1 MAFMATRFAGAST
14 PEVASTSALVTGPA
28 GIEGCHGLRLHP
40 AGAPRAYSSL
50 QALISWADTETAML
64 RRLILMLACFAP
76 ITLAHAQ
83 TPPALKLPAFTQ
95 LSSQA
100 TESVDISLDSLPL
113 KLAGWLASQAATDPG
128 SADVAALLKG
138 LHGLHVRHYEFASDF
153 AYSQADIDAV
163 RSQLASAGWSQLVQ
177 VRNPSKKE
185 DVGVYLAIDKDKDRI
200 TGLAI
205 VASEPR
211 EFTIVNAVGSLD
223 PSQVDKLRQ
232 HFDLH
237 HDAAASANTPLWSM
251 HF

>member
-1 MAFMATRFAGAST
+1 MA
-14 PEVASTSALVTGPA
+14 
-28 GIEGCHGLRLHP
+28 
-40 AGAPRAYSSL
+40 RAYSSL

-64 RRLILMLACFAP
+64 RRLTLVLACFAP
-76 ITLAHAQ
+76 IALAHAQ
-83 TPPALKLPAFTQ
+83 TPLLKLPAFTQ

-100 TESVDISLDSLPL
+100 TESVDISLGSMPL
-113 KLAGWLASQAATDPG
+113 KLAGWLAGQADSDPG
-128 SADVAALLKG
+128 SADAAALLKS
-138 LHGLHVRHYEFASDF
+138 LHALNVRHYEFASDF

-163 RSQLASAGWSQLVQ
+163 RSQLAGAGWSQLVQ

-185 DVGVYLAIDKDKDRI
+185 DVDIYVAIDKDKDRI

-223 PSQVDKLRQ
+223 PSQVEKLRQ

-237 HDAAASANTPLWSM
+237 HDTAASTTAPLWPM